1 MDYLSDFSRFIKIEK
16 GLSDNTTES
25 YIRDLGLYLDYCKER
40 DTDPICVNIQ
50 FIQDFFTYVQVFDFA
65 VTSRA
70 RLLSTVKGFYKYLF
84 IEGLIEKN
92 PSKFIATPKIDRKI
106 PDFLSI
112 FEIEQLI
119 NAIDLSKAEGERNK
133 AIIEVLYGCG
143 LRVSELTTLK
153 ISDLHFKEGFIKVI
167 GKGDKER
174 IIPIGRNAMK
184 QVDIYLKH
192 SRLNVKKGH
201 EDTLFLNRRGAGLT
215 RVMIFTMIKE
225 LAFVAGINKPISPH
239 TFRHSFATHLV
250 EAGAD
255 LRAVQDMLGHSSITT
270 TEIYT
275 HTDMDYLRSQVLLHH
290 PREIKR

>member
-1 MDYLSDFSRFIKIEK
+1 MDYLTDFSRFIKIEK

-25 YIRDLGLYLDYCKER
+25 YIRDLGLYLDYCKETG
-40 DTDPICVNIQ
+40 TDPISADIQ
-50 FIQDFFTYVQVFDFA
+50 FIQDFFAYVQIFDFA
-65 VTSRA
+65 ITSQA

-92 PSKFIATPKIDRKI
+92 PSKFIATPKIARKI

-112 FEIEQLI
+112 FEMEQLI
-119 NAIDLSKAEGERNK
+119 SSIDLSKAEGERNK

-153 ISDLHFKEGFIKVI
+153 ISNLYFKEGFIKVI

-174 IIPIGRNAMK
+174 IIPIGRNAIK

-192 SRLNVKKGH
+192 SRLNVKKGY

-225 LAFVAGINKPISPH
+225 LALVAGINKPISPH